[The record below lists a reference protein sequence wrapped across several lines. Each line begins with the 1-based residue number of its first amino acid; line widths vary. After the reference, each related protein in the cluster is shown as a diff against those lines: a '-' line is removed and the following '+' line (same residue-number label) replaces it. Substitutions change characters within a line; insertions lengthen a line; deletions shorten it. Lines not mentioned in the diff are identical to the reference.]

1 LSHLLESLCALF
13 DEELE
18 RQETLLALTKAQGEA
33 AIARDTAVLEA
44 RTTAIRNLV
53 AEALRAEPVRL
64 ELVGAIVEAY
74 ALPEQQ
80 QTLSGLIAAAE
91 DPWKSRLRWH
101 QERLQSVLA
110 ETQAT
115 VRSNHRVI
123 SRLSRGAATLLRLFT
138 GDAESQVYGARGSV
152 CAELHAAPRL
162 VNQAG

>member
-1 LSHLLESLCALF
+1 MSHLLESLCALF

-33 AIARDTAVLEA
+33 AVARDTAALEA
-44 RTTAIRNLV
+44 RTAAIRSLV

-64 ELVGAIVEAY
+64 ELVSAIVEAY

-91 DPWKSRLRWH
+91 EPWKSRLRWH
-101 QERLQSVLA
+101 QERFRAVLA
-110 ETQAT
+110 ETQAS

-123 SRLSRGAATLLRLFT
+123 TRLSRGATTLLRLFT
-138 GDAESQVYGARGSV
+138 GTPDSPCYGARGSA
-152 CAELHAAPRL
+152 CADSHAAPRL